1 MRPTSGIR
9 NHLCVWM
16 SSLSASPQT
25 PYTALPT
32 VVCVTLLV
40 QALASMSTIL
50 PSAIAPE
57 LAAAHGVPGSLIGLQ
72 VSCIYIGAMMT
83 SVVGGVV
90 VRRYGALRCS
100 QLALFFVAIGGLLT
114 IIHAL
119 AAVAIGAFFA
129 GLGYGLTNPPSSHM
143 LMKVTNNRNRN
154 LVFSIKQTGVPLG
167 GVIAGL
173 AGPSLALTF
182 GWEMALVIGAMVS
195 LAFMIMISVFR
206 RHWDQDRDETVKL
219 RANPF
224 NDAKIVWKHGGLR
237 AVSLSA
243 FTFSAMQ
250 VGIST
255 FTVTML
261 VADLSFSL
269 IEAGAVLAVLQVAGV
284 SGRILWGWLA
294 DRTASPSGVL
304 IGITLVT
311 AIAAVIIGLL
321 NAGTPPFLVYMLFAV
336 MGLTAVGWNG
346 VYLAEVARLAPK
358 GLASSATGSSMVVT
372 YAGVMIGPAAIAG
385 GHALAGSYTATF
397 AMFAITPLAGL
408 FFVLQARKF
417 GKSQG

>member
-1 MRPTSGIR
+1 
-9 NHLCVWM
+9 M
-16 SSLSASPQT
+16 SDPDT
-25 PYTALPT
+25 PHNSYTALPT
-32 VVCVTLLV
+32 VVCVTMLV
-40 QALASMSTIL
+40 QALASMSAIL

-83 SVVGGVV
+83 SAVGGAVV
-90 VRRYGALRCS
+90 KRYGALRCS
-100 QLALFFVAIGGLLT
+100 QLALLFAATGGLMT
-114 IIHAL
+114 IIPML
-119 AAVAIGAFFA
+119 AAVAVGALFV

-143 LMKVTNNRNRN
+143 LMKVTNDRNRN

-167 GVIAGL
+167 GVLAGL
-173 AGPSLALTF
+173 AGPPLALAY
-182 GWEMALVIGAMVS
+182 GWQMSLVIGAATALLLMG
-195 LAFMIMISVFR
+195 MISIFR
-206 RHWDQDRDETVKL
+206 THWDQDRDKSVRL
-219 RANPF
+219 RANPL

-261 VADLSFSL
+261 VADMAFSL

-284 SGRILWGWLA
+284 AGRVLWGWLA
-294 DRTASPSGVL
+294 DRTRSPSGVL

-311 AIAAVIIGLL
+311 VAAALVMALL
-321 NAGTPPFLVYMLFAV
+321 DAGTPPLLVYLIFGV

-346 VYLAEVARLAPK
+346 VYLAEIARLAPK
-358 GLASSATGSSMVVT
+358 GLIGSATGSSMVVT
-372 YAGVMIGPAAIAG
+372 YAGVMIGPTAIAG
-385 GHALAGSYTATF
+385 IYALAGSYTATF
-397 AMFAITPLAGL
+397 AMFAIVPLIGL
-408 FFVLQARKF
+408 VFVLQARKF
-417 GKSQG
+417 GEP

>member
-1 MRPTSGIR
+1 MTKSPTASR
-9 NHLCVWM
+9 N
-16 SSLSASPQT
+16 S
-25 PYTALPT
+25 YTALPT

-40 QALASMSTIL
+40 QALASMSAIL

-83 SVVGGVV
+83 SVIGGAVV
-90 VRRYGALRCS
+90 KRFGALRCS
-100 QLALFFVAIGGLLT
+100 QLALLLAAIGGLMT
-114 IIHAL
+114 IIPML
-119 AAVAIGAFFA
+119 AAVALGALFV

-143 LMKVTNNRNRN
+143 LMKVTNERNRN
-154 LVFSIKQTGVPLG
+154 LVFSVKQTGVPLG
-167 GVIAGL
+167 GVAAGL
-173 AGPSLALTF
+173 AGPSLTLAY
-182 GWEMALVIGAMVS
+182 GWQMPLVIGAITALLFMV
-195 LAFMIMISVFR
+195 MISVFR
-206 RHWDQDRDETVKL
+206 KHWDQDRDKSVRL
-219 RANPF
+219 QANPL

-269 IEAGAVLAVLQVAGV
+269 IEAGAVLAVLQIAGV
-284 SGRILWGWLA
+284 SGRVLWGWLA
-294 DRTASPSGVL
+294 DRSHSPSGVL

-311 AIAAVIIGLL
+311 VGAALVMALL
-321 NAGTPPFLVYMLFAV
+321 DAGTPPVLVYLIFGV

-346 VYLAEVARLAPK
+346 VYLAEIARLAPK
-358 GLASSATGSSMVVT
+358 GLIGSATGSSMVVT

-385 GHALAGSYTATF
+385 IYGLVGSYTLTF
-397 AMFAITPLAGL
+397 AMFAVVPLVGL
-408 FFVLQARKF
+408 IFVLQARKF
-417 GKSQG
+417 GKA